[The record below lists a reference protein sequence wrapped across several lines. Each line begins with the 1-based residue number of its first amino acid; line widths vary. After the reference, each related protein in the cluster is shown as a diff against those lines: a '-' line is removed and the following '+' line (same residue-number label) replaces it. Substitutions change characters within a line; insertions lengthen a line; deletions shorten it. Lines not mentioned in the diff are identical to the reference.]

1 MRSVWEF
8 VDKLKSDRRL
18 RAECPHCRR
27 DFPLRGATVFAVEG
41 PLPEEARELV
51 RAIQD
56 DLKRRREELREK
68 RRRAR
73 EVPGQAR
80 LATEVGQ
87 ALEALVPRLQD
98 RLHPRDWRRLGDPI
112 DFVVFEGLSATGRV
126 QGVHF
131 VEVKTGRAR
140 LGDTQRMVREA
151 VQGGKV
157 RLEVCGREGE
167 P

>member
-1 MRSVWEF
+1 MRAVRDLLDE
-8 VDKLKSDRRL
+8 LKRDRRL
-18 RAECPHCRR
+18 RVECPHCRR
-27 DFPLRGATVFAVEG
+27 DFPLRQATVFPVDG
-41 PLPEEARELV
+41 PLPEEARGLV
-51 RAIQD
+51 RTIRD
-56 DLKRRREELREK
+56 ELRKWREDLRER

-73 EVPGQAR
+73 EAPGQAR
-80 LATEVGQ
+80 LATEIGQ

-126 QGVHF
+126 QAVRF

-140 LGDTQRMVREA
+140 LGDTQQMVRDA
-151 VQGGKV
+151 VESGRV
-157 RLEVCGREGE
+157 RLRVCEEEE